1 VVIDPN
7 IFTTCKH
14 PKGDDEVNKTL
25 SKLARASLR
34 LLETPKPRGKAHLE
48 LYIPKKWREEWHNLI
63 KDAHRQR
70 IEGIDRDL
78 LASMIDQFRSVKSV
92 TSDCED
98 VRGYCEDDYKYVCS
112 AISKFRS
119 DQLWVITCLDKTLS
133 EDKLRGLLKEQL
145 GGRCMYNL
153 VENVAGDTGIYIV
166 YCNIDERLVS
176 DLEGLVKSFLKTRHN
191 RLSSQCANSPFLA
204 TLFKSV

>member
-1 VVIDPN
+1 LKVVIDPN

-14 PKGDDEVNKTL
+14 PKGDDEVNETL

-34 LLETPKPRGKAHLE
+34 LLETFKPGDKARPE
-48 LYIPKKWREEWHNLI
+48 LYIPKKWREKWHNLI

-78 LASMIDQFRSVKSV
+78 LASMISQFKPIESV

-98 VRGYCEDDYKYVCS
+98 VHGYCEDDYRYVCS

-119 DQLWVITCLDKTLS
+119 GQLWVITCLDETLS
-133 EDKLRGLLKEQL
+133 EDMLRGLLKEQL
-145 GGRCMYNL
+145 GEHCTYNP
-153 VENVAGDTGIYIV
+153 VKEVVGHTGIYVV
-166 YCNIDERLVS
+166 YCNTDERLAS
-176 DLEGLVKSFLKTRHN
+176 DLVESFTKE
-191 RLSSQCANSPFLA
+191 
-204 TLFKSV
+204 

>member
-1 VVIDPN
+1 LKVVIDPN

-34 LLETPKPRGKAHLE
+34 LLETLKPGGKAHLE
-48 LYIPKKWREEWHNLI
+48 LYIPKKWREKWHNLI
-63 KDAHRQR
+63 KNAHRQR

-78 LASMIDQFRSVKSV
+78 LASMIDRFRSVKSV

-98 VRGYCEDDYKYVCS
+98 VRGYCEDDYRYVCS

-133 EDKLRGLLKEQL
+133 EGKLQGLLK
-145 GGRCMYNL
+145 GRCKYNL
-153 VENVAGDTGIYIV
+153 VKGATEHTAGIYV
-166 YCNIDERLVS
+166 VCCNVDECLAS
-176 DLEGLVKSFLKTRHN
+176 DLVKSFTKE
-191 RLSSQCANSPFLA
+191 
-204 TLFKSV
+204 

>member
-14 PKGDDEVNKTL
+14 PKGGEVNKTL

-48 LYIPKKWREEWHNLI
+48 LYIPKKWCEEWHNLI
-63 KDAHRQR
+63 RDAHRQR

-78 LASMIDQFRSVKSV
+78 LASMIDQFRSVKSA
-92 TSDCED
+92 DCED
-98 VRGYCEDDYKYVCS
+98 VHGYCEDDYKYVCS

-119 DQLWVITCLDKTLS
+119 DQLWAITCLDETLS
-133 EDKLRGLLKEQL
+133 EDKLQGLLK
-145 GGRCMYNL
+145 GRCTYNL
-153 VENVAGDTGIYIV
+153 VEKVAGDTGIYIV

-176 DLEGLVKSFLKTRHN
+176 DLEGLVKSFLKRGIIG
-191 RLSSQCANSPFLA
+191 
-204 TLFKSV
+204 